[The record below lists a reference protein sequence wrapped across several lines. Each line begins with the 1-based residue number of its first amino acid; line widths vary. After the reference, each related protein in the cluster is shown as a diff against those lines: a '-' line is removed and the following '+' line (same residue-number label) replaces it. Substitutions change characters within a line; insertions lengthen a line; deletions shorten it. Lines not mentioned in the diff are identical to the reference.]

1 MIASCGGHLE
11 VVHRLLAAGSNVNAA
26 DVVSGGS
33 LVCNSRGVFGVLYS
47 YGYLGIGWHVS

>member
-1 MIASCGGHLE
+1 MIASSGGHLE
-11 VVHRLLAAGSNVNAA
+11 VVHTLLAAGCNVNAA

-33 LVCNSRGVFGVLYS
+33 LVCNSRGMFGGLYS